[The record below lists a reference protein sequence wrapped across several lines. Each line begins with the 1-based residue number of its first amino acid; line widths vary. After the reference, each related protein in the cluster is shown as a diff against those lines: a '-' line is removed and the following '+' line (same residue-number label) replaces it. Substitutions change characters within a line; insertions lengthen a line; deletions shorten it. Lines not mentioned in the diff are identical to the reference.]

1 MFLKDGDKI
10 YHTYSTYERGL
21 DMLNVAYHYMDLV
34 PKGRDEGEGGAAAWV
49 RRRRRVSGLMDGSRL
64 LTTIGLVRQ
73 ARPGGFCPACR
84 VLMKARDAGQE
95 LAKPMV
101 AALVVLAV
109 AGVAW
114 AAMVQH
120 SRSMADMDGMDM
132 GLGPIESFAAT
143 WVVMMAAMML
153 PSAIPVV
160 LEFARTAERR
170 RGWPVATGVLAVTYL
185 GVWLIFGV
193 VCYAIYTAVRMP
205 WPNQAVVVGLAL
217 ALAGVYSVSP
227 IKRASQARC
236 RELCALH
243 GPLPFNLMRSAA
255 VAGARYGLSCLGC
268 SAALMVAMVLLGMS
282 SLWWAVILGI
292 VVLIYKLAPPLRMRY
307 ELVLSAALVALGVAY
322 VMMA

>member
-1 MFLKDGDKI
+1 M
-10 YHTYSTYERGL
+10 S
-21 DMLNVAYHYMDLV
+21 
-34 PKGRDEGEGGAAAWV
+34 GG
-49 RRRRRVSGLMDGSRL
+49 RL
-64 LTTIGLVRQ
+64 LLAIGLVRQ

-84 VLMKARDAGQE
+84 VLIKAGDARQE
-95 LAKPMV
+95 LAKPMA

-114 AAMVQH
+114 AAMVHH
-120 SRSMADMDGMDM
+120 SRSMAGIGGMEV

-160 LEFARTAERR
+160 LEFARTAEGR
-170 RGWPVATGVLAVTYL
+170 RGWQVATGVLAITYL

-193 VCYAIYTAVRMP
+193 VCYAIYTAAGMP
-205 WPNQAVVVGLAL
+205 WPNQAVAVGLAL

-243 GPLPFNLMRSAA
+243 GPLPFKLMRSAA
-255 VAGARYGLSCLGC
+255 VAGARYSLSCLGC

-292 VVLIYKLAPPLRMRY
+292 FVLVYKFAPPLRMRY
-307 ELVLSAALVALGVAY
+307 ELVLSAALLALGGAY
-322 VMMA
+322 LMMA

>member
-1 MFLKDGDKI
+1 MSG
-10 YHTYSTYERGL
+10 
-21 DMLNVAYHYMDLV
+21 
-34 PKGRDEGEGGAAAWV
+34 GRLFAAA
-49 RRRRRVSGLMDGSRL
+49 GLL
-64 LTTIGLVRQ
+64 RQ
-73 ARPGGFCPACR
+73 ARSGGFCPACR
-84 VLMKARDAGQE
+84 VLMKARDASQE
-95 LAKPMV
+95 LAKPTV

-114 AAMVQH
+114 ALMVQH
-120 SRSMADMDGMDM
+120 SRAMADMAGMDM
-132 GLGPIESFAAT
+132 GLGPLESFAVT

-170 RGWPVATGVLAVTYL
+170 RGWVVATAVLAVTYL

-193 VCYAIYTAVRMP
+193 ACYAIYTALNMP
-205 WPNQAVVVGLAL
+205 WPNQTVVVGLAL
-217 ALAGVYSVSP
+217 ALTGVYSLSP

-255 VAGARYGLSCLGC
+255 VAGVRYGLSCLGC

-282 SLWWAVILGI
+282 SLWWAVVLSI
-292 VVLIYKLAPPLRMRY
+292 VVLVYKLAPPLRMRH
-307 ELVLSAALVALGVAY
+307 ELILSAALVALGVAY
-322 VMMA
+322 VVMA

>member
-1 MFLKDGDKI
+1 MYGD
-10 YHTYSTYERGL
+10 
-21 DMLNVAYHYMDLV
+21 
-34 PKGRDEGEGGAAAWV
+34 
-49 RRRRRVSGLMDGSRL
+49 RL
-64 LTTIGLVRQ
+64 LLAIGLVGR

-84 VLMKARDAGQE
+84 VLMKARDARQG
-95 LAKPMV
+95 LAKPM
-101 AALVVLAV
+101 AAVLVVLAV

-114 AAMVQH
+114 AAMVRD
-120 SRSMADMDGMDM
+120 SRSMAGMDV

-143 WVVMMAAMML
+143 WLVMIAAMML

-170 RGWPVATGVLAVTYL
+170 KGWQVATGVLAATYL

-193 VCYAIYTAVRMP
+193 VCYAIYTAARMP
-205 WPNQAVVVGLAL
+205 WPNQPVAVGLAL

-243 GPLPFNLMRSAA
+243 GPLPFNLLRSAA

-282 SLWWAVILGI
+282 NLWWAVILSI
-292 VVLIYKLAPPLRMRY
+292 VVLVYKFAPPLRMRY
-307 ELVLSAALVALGVAY
+307 ELVTSAVLVALGVAY
-322 VMMA
+322 LTMA

>member
-1 MFLKDGDKI
+1 
-10 YHTYSTYERGL
+10 
-21 DMLNVAYHYMDLV
+21 
-34 PKGRDEGEGGAAAWV
+34 
-49 RRRRRVSGLMDGSRL
+49 
-64 LTTIGLVRQ
+64 
-73 ARPGGFCPACR
+73 
-84 VLMKARDAGQE
+84 MKALDARHE
-95 LAKPMV
+95 LAKPTV

-114 AAMVQH
+114 AVIVQH
-120 SRSMADMDGMDM
+120 SRSMAEMAGMDM

-160 LEFARTAERR
+160 LEFARTAEGRR
-170 RGWPVATGVLAVTYL
+170 RWPAATAVLAVTYL

-205 WPNQAVVVGLAL
+205 WRDQAVVVGVAL
-217 ALAGVYSVSP
+217 ALAGIYSVSP

-243 GPLPFNLMRSAA
+243 GPLPFNLMRSAV
-255 VAGARYGLSCLGC
+255 VAGARYGLSCMGC

-282 SLWWAVILGI
+282 SLWWAVVLGI
-292 VVLIYKLAPPLRMRY
+292 VVLIYKLAPPLETRY

-322 VMMA
+322 VMTA

>member
-1 MFLKDGDKI
+1 MYGGRLF
-10 YHTYSTYERGL
+10 TAVGL
-21 DMLNVAYHYMDLV
+21 L
-34 PKGRDEGEGGAAAWV
+34 
-49 RRRRRVSGLMDGSRL
+49 
-64 LTTIGLVRQ
+64 RQ
-73 ARPGGFCPACR
+73 ARPSGFCPACR
-84 VLMKARDAGQE
+84 VLMKARDASQE

-101 AALVVLAV
+101 ATLVVLAV
-109 AGVAW
+109 TGVAW
-114 AAMVQH
+114 AAMVQQ
-120 SRSMADMDGMDM
+120 SRTMAGMDGMDM

-170 RGWPVATGVLAVTYL
+170 TGWQIATAVLAVTYL
-185 GVWLIFGV
+185 GVWLMFGV

-217 ALAGVYSVSP
+217 ALAGVYSFSP

-243 GPLPFNLMRSAA
+243 GPLPFNLIRSAT

-268 SAALMVAMVLLGMS
+268 SAVLMVAMVLLGMS
-282 SLWWAVILGI
+282 RLWWAVILGI
-292 VVLIYKLAPPLRMRY
+292 VVLIYKFAPPLPMRY
-307 ELVLSAALVALGVAY
+307 ELLLSAALVALGVAY
-322 VMMA
+322 LMMA

>member
-1 MFLKDGDKI
+1 MYGGRLF
-10 YHTYSTYERGL
+10 TAVGL
-21 DMLNVAYHYMDLV
+21 L
-34 PKGRDEGEGGAAAWV
+34 
-49 RRRRRVSGLMDGSRL
+49 
-64 LTTIGLVRQ
+64 RQ
-73 ARPGGFCPACR
+73 ARPSGFCPACR
-84 VLMKARDAGQE
+84 VLMKARDASQE

-101 AALVVLAV
+101 ATLVVLAV
-109 AGVAW
+109 TGVAW
-114 AAMVQH
+114 AAMVQQ
-120 SRSMADMDGMDM
+120 SRTMAGMDGMDM

-170 RGWPVATGVLAVTYL
+170 TGWQIATAVLAVTYL
-185 GVWLIFGV
+185 GVWLMFGV

-227 IKRASQARC
+227 IKRASQTRC

-243 GPLPFNLMRSAA
+243 GPLPFNLIRSAT
-255 VAGARYGLSCLGC
+255 VAGVRYGLSCLGC

-292 VVLIYKLAPPLRMRY
+292 VVLIYKFAPPLRMRY

>member
-1 MFLKDGDKI
+1 M
-10 YHTYSTYERGL
+10 Y
-21 DMLNVAYHYMDLV
+21 
-34 PKGRDEGEGGAAAWV
+34 GG
-49 RRRRRVSGLMDGSRL
+49 RL
-64 LTTIGLVRQ
+64 LLAIGLVRQ
-73 ARPGGFCPACR
+73 ARPAGFCPACR
-84 VLMKARDAGQE
+84 ALMNALDARQE
-95 LAKPMV
+95 LAKPTV

-114 AAMVQH
+114 AVMAQDLRAMVG
-120 SRSMADMDGMDM
+120 MDGMDM
-132 GLGPIESFAAT
+132 GLGPLESFAAT

-170 RGWPVATGVLAVTYL
+170 RGWQVATAVLAGTYL
-185 GVWLIFGV
+185 GVWLMFGV
-193 VCYAIYTAVRMP
+193 VCYALYTVLRMP
-205 WPNQAVVVGLAL
+205 WPNQPVLVGLAL
-217 ALAGVYSVSP
+217 ALAGVYSVTP

-243 GPLPFNLMRSAA
+243 GPLPFSLMRSAA

-292 VVLIYKLAPPLRMRY
+292 VVLLYKFAPPLRMRY
-307 ELVLSAALVALGVAY
+307 ELLLSAALVALGVAY
-322 VMMA
+322 LMMA

>member
-1 MFLKDGDKI
+1 MFG
-10 YHTYSTYERGL
+10 
-21 DMLNVAYHYMDLV
+21 
-34 PKGRDEGEGGAAAWV
+34 
-49 RRRRRVSGLMDGSRL
+49 RL
-64 LTTIGLVRQ
+64 LATIGLIRR
-73 ARPGGFCPACR
+73 AKPGGFCPACR
-84 VLMKARDAGQE
+84 VLMRARDARPE

-109 AGVAW
+109 AGMAW
-114 AAMVQH
+114 AAMAHH
-120 SRSMADMDGMDM
+120 SHAMAGMDM
-132 GLGPIESFAAT
+132 GLGPIESFAVT

-160 LEFARTAERR
+160 LEFARTAEGR

-185 GVWLIFGV
+185 GVWLVFGV
-193 VCYAIYTAVRMP
+193 VCYAIYTAARMP
-205 WPNQAVVVGLAL
+205 WPNQAMVAGLAL

-227 IKRASQARC
+227 VKRASQAHC

-282 SLWWAVILGI
+282 SLWWAVILGL
-292 VVLIYKLAPPLRMRY
+292 VVLIYKFTPPLRMRY
-307 ELVLSAALVALGVAY
+307 ELVLSAALVAFGVAY
-322 VMMA
+322 VVMMA

>member
-1 MFLKDGDKI
+1 MYGGRLF
-10 YHTYSTYERGL
+10 TVVGL
-21 DMLNVAYHYMDLV
+21 L
-34 PKGRDEGEGGAAAWV
+34 
-49 RRRRRVSGLMDGSRL
+49 
-64 LTTIGLVRQ
+64 RQ

-84 VLMKARDAGQE
+84 VLMRARDASQE

-114 AAMVQH
+114 AAMVQQ
-120 SRSMADMDGMDM
+120 SRSMAGMDGMDM

-160 LEFARTAERR
+160 LEFVRTAERR
-170 RGWPVATGVLAVTYL
+170 RGWQVATGVLAVTYL

-205 WPNQAVVVGLAL
+205 WPNQDLVVALAL
-217 ALAGVYSVSP
+217 ALAGAYSLSP

-292 VVLIYKLAPPLRMRY
+292 VVLVYKFAPPLRVRY
-307 ELVLSAALVALGVAY
+307 ELVLSATLVALGVVY
-322 VMMA
+322 LMMA

>member
-1 MFLKDGDKI
+1 MHG
-10 YHTYSTYERGL
+10 
-21 DMLNVAYHYMDLV
+21 
-34 PKGRDEGEGGAAAWV
+34 GRLFAAIA
-49 RRRRRVSGLMDGSRL
+49 
-64 LTTIGLVRQ
+64 LVRQ

-84 VLMKARDAGQE
+84 VLMKTRDARQE
-95 LAKPMV
+95 LAKPTV

-114 AAMVQH
+114 AAMVQQ
-120 SRSMADMDGMDM
+120 SRSMAGMDGMDM

-160 LEFARTAERR
+160 LEFARTAEGR
-170 RGWPVATGVLAVTYL
+170 RGWQVATGMLAVTYL

-193 VCYAIYTAVRMP
+193 VCYAIYEAAGMP
-205 WPNQAVVVGLAL
+205 WPNQDVVVGLAL
-217 ALAGVYSVSP
+217 ALAGVYSISP
-227 IKRASQARC
+227 IKHASQARC

-243 GPLPFNLMRSAA
+243 GPLPFNLMRSAV
-255 VAGARYGLSCLGC
+255 VAGTRYGLSCLGC

-292 VVLIYKLAPPLRMRY
+292 VVVIYKFAPPLRMRY
-307 ELVLSAALVALGVAY
+307 ELALSAALVALGVAY
-322 VMMA
+322 VMML

>member
-1 MFLKDGDKI
+1 
-10 YHTYSTYERGL
+10 
-21 DMLNVAYHYMDLV
+21 
-34 PKGRDEGEGGAAAWV
+34 
-49 RRRRRVSGLMDGSRL
+49 MDGGRL
-64 LTTIGLVRQ
+64 FAAIGLTRQ
-73 ARPGGFCPACR
+73 ARLGGFCPACR
-84 VLMKARDAGQE
+84 VLMRAHGASQE

-101 AALVVLAV
+101 AALVILAV

-114 AAMVQH
+114 AAMVH
-120 SRSMADMDGMDM
+120 DSRMDGMDI

-160 LEFARTAERR
+160 LEFARTAEGR

-193 VCYAIYTAVRMP
+193 VCYAIYTAARMP
-205 WPNQAVVVGLAL
+205 WPNQAVMVGLAL

-292 VVLIYKLAPPLRMRY
+292 VVLIYKFAPPLRIQY

-322 VMMA
+322 VTMA

>member
-1 MFLKDGDKI
+1 
-10 YHTYSTYERGL
+10 
-21 DMLNVAYHYMDLV
+21 MDA
-34 PKGRDEGEGGAAAWV
+34 G
-49 RRRRRVSGLMDGSRL
+49 RL
-64 LTTIGLVRQ
+64 LLAIGLVRR

-84 VLMKARDAGQE
+84 VLMKALDAGQE
-95 LAKPMV
+95 VAKPIV

-109 AGVAW
+109 AGIAW
-114 AAMVQH
+114 AATVRH
-120 SRSMADMDGMDM
+120 SRSMAGMDGMDM

-143 WVVMMAAMML
+143 WVVMMTAMML
-153 PSAIPVV
+153 PSAVPVV

-185 GVWLIFGV
+185 GVWLTFGV
-193 VCYAIYTAVRMP
+193 VCYAVYTALRMP
-205 WPNQAVVVGLAL
+205 WPNQPLVVGLAL
-217 ALAGVYSVSP
+217 ALAGLYSVSP

-255 VAGARYGLSCLGC
+255 VAGVRYGLSCIGC

-282 SLWWAVILGI
+282 SLWWAIFLGL
-292 VVLIYKLAPPLRMRY
+292 VVLVYKWAPPLRMRY
-307 ELVLSAALVALGVAY
+307 ELALSAALVALGLAY

>member
-1 MFLKDGDKI
+1 
-10 YHTYSTYERGL
+10 
-21 DMLNVAYHYMDLV
+21 
-34 PKGRDEGEGGAAAWV
+34 
-49 RRRRRVSGLMDGSRL
+49 MDGSRL
-64 LTTIGLVRQ
+64 LTTIGLIRQ

-84 VLMKARDAGQE
+84 LLMKAHGARQE
-95 LAKPMV
+95 LANPMA

-114 AAMVQH
+114 AAMVHH
-120 SRSMADMDGMDM
+120 SRSMAGMEGMDM

-160 LEFARTAERR
+160 VEFARTAERR
-170 RGWPVATGVLAVTYL
+170 AGWQVATGVLTATYL
-185 GVWLIFGV
+185 GVWLVFGV
-193 VCYAIYTAVRMP
+193 VCYAIYTALRMP
-205 WPNQAVVVGLAL
+205 WPNQTVVVGLAL
-217 ALAGVYSVSP
+217 TLAGVYSFSP

-243 GPLPFNLMRSAA
+243 APLPFNLMRSAA

-282 SLWWAVILGI
+282 SLRWAVVLGI
-292 VVLIYKLAPPLRMRY
+292 VVLVYKFAPPLRMRY
-307 ELVLSAALVALGVAY
+307 ELALSAALVALGVAY
-322 VMMA
+322 VLMA

>member
-1 MFLKDGDKI
+1 
-10 YHTYSTYERGL
+10 
-21 DMLNVAYHYMDLV
+21 
-34 PKGRDEGEGGAAAWV
+34 
-49 RRRRRVSGLMDGSRL
+49 L
-64 LTTIGLVRQ
+64 LI
-73 ARPGGFCPACR
+73 
-84 VLMKARDAGQE
+84 KARDGRHK
-95 LAKPMV
+95 LARPV
-101 AALVVLAV
+101 AAVLVVLAV

-114 AAMVQH
+114 ASMIRH
-120 SRSMADMDGMDM
+120 SRYAAGMEGMDM
-132 GLGPIESFAAT
+132 GLGPIESFVAT
-143 WVVMMAAMML
+143 WVVMIAAMML

-160 LEFARTAERR
+160 LEFARMAERR
-170 RGWPVATGVLAVTYL
+170 RGWHIATGVLAATYL

-193 VCYAIYTAVRMP
+193 VCYAIYTAARMP
-205 WPNQAVVVGLAL
+205 WQNQSVAVGLAL

-243 GPLPFNLMRSAA
+243 GPLPFNLMQSAA

-292 VVLIYKLAPPLRMRY
+292 IVLVYKLVPPLRKGY

-322 VMMA
+322 LMTT

>member
-1 MFLKDGDKI
+1 MYGGRLF
-10 YHTYSTYERGL
+10 TAVGL
-21 DMLNVAYHYMDLV
+21 L
-34 PKGRDEGEGGAAAWV
+34 
-49 RRRRRVSGLMDGSRL
+49 
-64 LTTIGLVRQ
+64 RQ

-84 VLMKARDAGQE
+84 VLMKAPDASQD

-114 AAMVQH
+114 AAMVQQ
-120 SRSMADMDGMDM
+120 SRSMAGMAGMDM

-160 LEFARTAERR
+160 LEFARTAEGR

-193 VCYAIYTAVRMP
+193 VCYAIYTAARMP
-205 WPNQAVVVGLAL
+205 WPNQAMVAGLAL
-217 ALAGVYSVSP
+217 ALAGIYSVSP

-236 RELCALH
+236 RALCALH

-255 VAGARYGLSCLGC
+255 VVGARYGLSCLGC
-268 SAALMVAMVLLGMS
+268 SAALMVAMVLIGMT
-282 SLWWAVILGI
+282 SLWWGVILGI
-292 VVLIYKLAPPLRMRY
+292 VVLIYKLAPPLRLRY
-307 ELVLSAALVALGVAY
+307 ELVLSLALVALAVAY
-322 VMMA
+322 VKMA